1 MKANCH
7 FSISS
12 IQIEL
17 SVFTKMWEDRNV
29 CRQYI

>member
-7 FSISS
+7 FSILS
-12 IQIEL
+12 IQKDL
-17 SVFTKMWEDRNV
+17 SVITKMWEDRNV